1 MPKAKPIPCAIGLIR
16 TRTRAD
22 GTTAY
27 RATWDVKDHHGVWK
41 QHSRT
46 FDALEAAQD
55 FLAGI
60 AKAKRDGRYRGP
72 TTITVSELIAEY
84 IDRAGASGRLTERSV
99 LTYRQRAETM
109 IAPTIGKRKLDSIS
123 PLDVQRWIDALVRQ
137 GFAATTIHPAI
148 AVLMGALRE
157 AALLGITDRHLGQG
171 IRRPSID
178 RTPKATW
185 TTEDVRRVLAAVD
198 GDPIYNALYLV
209 AAMTGMRPGE
219 LKALKWADVNLDTGL
234 IIVRRT
240 ITLDTDGKE
249 IIADRTKG
257 KRQRVNAI
265 TAPVIEKLRWHR
277 VEQTKRRLMAE
288 QWHDLDLVFDR
299 GDGHWLIQ
307 STWQK
312 WQTKLSERVGVPKIT
327 HHGLRHSSASIDLE
341 TGTHP
346 RVVSDRLGH
355 SHVSM
360 TLDQYSHVSPKLQR
374 SAADALSDLLFRDE
388 DAG

>member
-1 MPKAKPIPCAIGLIR
+1 MPKPKAIPAAIGLIR

-27 RATWDVKDHHGVWK
+27 RAAYDHKGDDGLWRQV
-41 QHSRT
+41 SRT
-46 FDALEAAQD
+46 FDSVEAAQD

-72 TTITVSELIAEY
+72 ATITVSQLIAEY

-99 LTYRQRAETM
+99 LTYRQRAAAM
-109 IAPTIGKRKLDSIS
+109 IAPTIGTRKLESVT
-123 PLDVQRWIDALVRQ
+123 PLEVQRWIDGLVRQ

-185 TTEDVRRVLAAVD
+185 STDEVRRVLAATAD
-198 GDPIYNALYLV
+198 DPIYGALYLV
-209 AAMTGMRPGE
+209 AAVTGMRPGE

-234 IIVRRT
+234 ILVRRT
-240 ITLDTDGKE
+240 ITKDVSGAE
-249 IIADRTKG
+249 VIADRTKG
-257 KRQRVNAI
+257 KRTRVNAI
-265 TAPVIEKLRWHR
+265 TPPVVEKLKWHKAKQN
-277 VEQTKRRLMAE
+277 ERRLMSE
-288 QWHDLDLVFDR
+288 RWHDLDLVFDR
-299 GDGHWLIQ
+299 GDGKWIVQ
-307 STWQK
+307 STWLK
-312 WQTKLSERVGVPKIT
+312 WQRALSERIGVPTIT
-327 HHGLRHSSASIDLE
+327 AHGLRHSSASAELE

-346 RVVSDRLGH
+346 RVVADRLGH
-355 SHVSM
+355 SKISM
-360 TLDQYSHVSPKLQR
+360 TLDQYSHVSPQLQR
-374 SAADALSDLLFRDE
+374 SAANALSDLLFRDE